1 MGAKYWNKTSIRY
14 EQTTKIIELFLQDLK
29 ASNQSTFWLQSC
41 NVCSSCCSIE
51 AVGGQFKVK
60 IPTLGINKFM
70 SQADIM
76 FCLIYSKFGR
86 GILPVKPAIGIVE
99 SEIMENL
106 SFIIKTFSTAKT
118 TNKYF
123 KTNLE
128 LVESMKKDLNNG
140 SAITLSYLTD
150 YDSGHYISV
159 VNWDG
164 SKFYAYDSWANNV
177 HCQKGGVLEEYSPE
191 FFIKRA
197 RPRYIEVFQ

>member
-60 IPTLGINKFM
+60 IPTLGTNKFM
-70 SQADIM
+70 SQADVM

-150 YDSGHYISV
+150 YGSGHYISV

>member
-1 MGAKYWNKTSIRY
+1 MGARFWYRKDIRY
-14 EQTTKIIELFLQDLK
+14 DQTTKIIEYFLQDLK
-29 ASNQSTFWLQSC
+29 AQKNSTFWLQSC
-41 NVCSSCCSIE
+41 NVCASCVSIE
-51 AVGGQFKVK
+51 AVGAQFKVK

-86 GILPVKPAIGIVE
+86 DMLPVKPVVGIVE

-106 SFIIKTFSTAKT
+106 SFIIKAFSTAKT
-118 TNKYF
+118 INKYF

-128 LVESMKKDLNNG
+128 LVESMKRDLNNG

-150 YDSGHYISV
+150 YNSGHYISV

-164 SKFYAYDSWANNV
+164 SKFFAYDSWADNI

>member
-1 MGAKYWNKTSIRY
+1 MGAKHWNKTSIRY

-86 GILPVKPAIGIVE
+86 GILPVKPVIGIVE